1 MAEVKVISPMKDH
14 MKKLSSILGE
24 NFSPVIKCTN
34 QPGSAELQKQTKVDK
49 SIKEAA
55 EEYEVDDFR
64 TGLPKDNSKNI
75 QNEKMR
81 LTPLEIN
88 DNPDVEQDKMDEIN
102 FINILMYVKGEDKGV
117 SVANDKQFSEIIKL
131 MDEYYGLDEQKILN
145 KYDIWKKYIR
155 NLKMQRKCEE
165 RHNEN
170 IATINANSKTESKDE
185 MISRYS
191 AFLSRKWYQK
201 ADPFL
206 KAKYKEY
213 FKESE
218 VKWGPNKI
226 FKRLG
231 KETQKL
237 NKTKKVM
244 EHKLNTETVYINN
257 RIKVDVMNSPTKSA
271 YSSRSI
277 VDENS
282 EKFLKLR
289 LQKTLHQSS
298 SRQVHERLSDDTD
311 SPDHALDNI
320 SVNNSPAST
329 TPIVSKPKRLSKFP
343 KIKAMTGVPNESFIK
358 LHRKLDRLV

>member
-1 MAEVKVISPMKDH
+1 MTEVKVISPIKEH

-24 NFSPVIKCTN
+24 NFESVFKTTKETV
-34 QPGSAELQKQTKVDK
+34 SAELQKQDK
-49 SIKEAA
+49 GDRGIKEAA

-64 TGLPKDNSKNI
+64 TGLPKGTSKNI
-75 QNEKMR
+75 QNERMR

-88 DNPDVEQDKMDEIN
+88 NDPNQDKFDEIN
-102 FINILMYVKGEDKGV
+102 FINILMYVNGEDKGV

-145 KYDIWKKYIR
+145 KYEIWTKYIR
-155 NLKMQRKCEE
+155 NLKMQRKFEE
-165 RHNEN
+165 RFNEN
-170 IATINANSKTESKDE
+170 ISTMSTTSKTESKNE

-213 FKESE
+213 FRESE

-226 FKRLG
+226 FKRLN

-237 NKTKKVM
+237 NKTKKVL

-271 YSSRSI
+271 YSNRST
-277 VDENS
+277 VDENN
-282 EKFLKLR
+282 EKFLKLHP
-289 LQKTLHQSS
+289 QKTLHQSL
-298 SRQVHERLSDDTD
+298 SRRVHERLSDETD
-311 SPDHALDNI
+311 SSDNALDNV
-320 SVNNSPAST
+320 SVNNSPAPT
-329 TPIVSKPKRLSKFP
+329 TPSVSKPKKLSKFP
-343 KIKAMTGVPNESFIK
+343 KIKAMTGVPNESFMK
-358 LHRKLDRLV
+358 FHRKLDQLV